1 MRINKR
7 ALAVAIAALSSPALW
22 AQGDIVKLDEVVVV
36 GKLKS
41 AADDVQMEKMESE
54 VVADIIDAEMIGR
67 IGDSTVAAALRR
79 VPGVTLIDDKYVFVR
94 GLGERY
100 ATSLLNGAVIPSP
113 DLTRNVIPLDIFPTS
128 ILKSVAVHKGYSA
141 DFPAAFS
148 GGLVDIRTKGIPD
161 ELLFNIEVGSGYNS
175 ETKGDVLGYA
185 GGSDDEWG
193 EDDGTRALNT
203 ELRSALSTYRGSLNA
218 VDILETLQLAD
229 GSTDNLAD
237 AQSVNSQ
244 LATQLNRNVDIRD
257 ESRDEPVSAEVNLG
271 NNFYFDNGM
280 EVGFLLG
287 GAYDSSWK
295 SSEVRSA
302 NAGDAVNQFTDR
314 QVSTYNVSTTMTAA
328 LGWRWY
334 DDHSLTLTSMV
345 LRNTDDKSTI
355 SDYYGSSTLFAD
367 GRGNRDYT
375 VRFEERELEVN
386 QLNGDH
392 RFGGVVKDTL
402 GINGFDW
409 ADDLTVEWFYSDSTV
424 TTDIPNEVRFTYLTT
439 VDSNGELLT
448 QTIQA
453 ASSAG
458 DFRFTTLDDEVE
470 NYGWEVSLPLYWGA
484 DEIVLS
490 GGYNYAKKARVYQQ
504 TQFSL
509 GSTSLTGSGM
519 PSELFSDANLL
530 DSDLGIQMD
539 VVGSNGESYLAA
551 VINTAIFGKVDWKIG
566 DSWRVTAG
574 ARWEDYS
581 QAGLPWDPLDYS
593 GCQISCDTAALES
606 SVFKDD
612 DYYPA
617 LAVTY
622 IRPGFW
628 AEDFQL
634 RFNWSETIVRPDLR
648 EITPSTYI
656 DPITDAIVK
665 GNADVVPATVTN
677 YDLRGEW
684 YFGNGDTLTASLF
697 YKDITDP
704 IEFFESAAFEDALA
718 AEIINASSGEITG
731 LELEWL
737 KSLEFLGDSFMP
749 FFVAGNLTVL
759 DTELDATGS
768 DADAPTNP
776 VRAMTGAS
784 DLAFNMQLGYDSNDG
799 KHAAMLVYNVF
810 DERLYLAGRNGSA
823 DSFEQPFQSLD
834 MTYSFYPNENST
846 IKLKVKNL
854 LDESIEIEQNGV
866 VTFTKAPG
874 MSVSID
880 YKWSF

>member
-7 ALAVAIAALSSPALW
+7 ALAVAVAALASPALW
-22 AQGDIVKLDEVVVV
+22 AQGDVVKMDEVVIV

-54 VVADIIDAEMIGR
+54 VVADIIDAQMIGR

-79 VPGVTLIDDKYVFVR
+79 VPGVTLIDEKYVFVR

-128 ILKSVAVHKGYSA
+128 ILKSIAVHKGYSA

-148 GGLVDIRTKGIPD
+148 GGLVDIRTKGIPEEFLLSV
-161 ELLFNIEVGSGYNS
+161 ELGSGYNS
-175 ETKGDVLGYA
+175 ETKGDVLGYS
-185 GGSDDEWG
+185 GGGDDEWG
-193 EDDGTRALNT
+193 EDDGTRALNSG
-203 ELRSALSTYRGSLNA
+203 LRSALGTYRGSLNA
-218 VDILETLQLAD
+218 VDILDTLRLAE
-229 GSTDNLAD
+229 GSTDSLAD
-237 AQSVNSQ
+237 AQAVNSQ
-244 LATQLNRNVDIRD
+244 LAMLLNRNVDVRT
-257 ESRDEPVSAEVNLG
+257 ENRDEPISAELNIG
-271 NNFYFDNGM
+271 NNLYFDNGM

-287 GAYDSSWK
+287 GAYDSSWQ

-302 NAGDAVNQFTDR
+302 NAGDAVNQFAER
-314 QVSTYNVSTTMTAA
+314 QVSTYNVSTTMTGT

-345 LRNTDDKSTI
+345 LRNTDDESTI
-355 SDYYGSSTLFAD
+355 RDYYGSSTLFAD

-386 QLNGDH
+386 QLNGSH
-392 RFGGVVKDTL
+392 RFGGVVKDSL
-402 GINGFDW
+402 GLKGYDW

-424 TTDIPNEVRFTYLTT
+424 ATDIPNEARFTYLTT
-439 VDSNGELLT
+439 VDANGALLT
-448 QTIQA
+448 QTIQS

-470 NYGWEVSLPLYWGA
+470 NYGWQVSLPIYWGA
-484 DEIVLS
+484 SEVELS
-490 GGYNYAKKARVYQQ
+490 GGYNYAKKARVYRQ

-509 GSTSLTGSGM
+509 GSTSLTGSAM

-530 DSDLGIQMD
+530 DSDLSIQMD

-551 VINTAIFGKVDWKIG
+551 VINTAVFGKVDWKIG

-581 QAGLPWDPLDYS
+581 QAGLPWDHLDYL
-593 GCQISCDTAALES
+593 GCQISCDPVELES

-622 IRPGFW
+622 LRPGFW

-677 YDLRGEW
+677 FDLRGEW

-697 YKDITDP
+697 YKDIENP

-737 KSLEFLGDSFMP
+737 KSLEFLGDSFVP

-759 DTELDATGS
+759 DTELVATGS
-768 DADAPTNP
+768 DADAPTNA
-776 VRAMTGAS
+776 VRNMTGAS
-784 DLAFNMQLGYDSNDG
+784 ELAFNMQLGYDSNDG

-823 DSFEQPFQSLD
+823 DSFEQPFHSLD
-834 MTYSFYPNENST
+834 MTYSFYPDESST

-866 VTFTKAPG
+866 TTFTKAPG
-874 MSVSID
+874 LSVSLD
-880 YKWSF
+880 YKWAF